1 MKKLLLLVVCSLCAW
16 QLLGQSIN
24 TSIIGIELGGSCTPE
39 QIQQSLKQQYDIDSA
54 VNKESSWSVVFSRY
68 HVPFAGYNWRPYI
81 KLTKDNKV
89 AEIALVYSE
98 SSFLGADA
106 GEQSQAI
113 YRDLFSLLN
122 KKYGKSAPSQPSFVR
137 WGKDIGVTLD
147 NTKKGNVRLSY
158 FNASLMKQIESDLLE
173 EL

>member
-1 MKKLLLLVVCSLCAW
+1 MKKILLFVVCSLYAL
-16 QLLGQSIN
+16 QLFGQNIN
-24 TSIIGIELGGSCTPE
+24 TSIIGLELGKSYTPE
-39 QIQQSLKQQYDIDSA
+39 QIQQSLKQQYDIDSS
-54 VNKESSWSVVFSRY
+54 VNKESSWSVVFSSY
-68 HVPFAGYNWRPYI
+68 SVPFAGYNWRPYI

-98 SSFLGADA
+98 FSFLGSDV
-106 GEQSQAI
+106 GEKSQAI

-122 KKYGKSAPSQPSFVR
+122 KKYGKSVPAQPSFVR
-137 WGKDIGVTLD
+137 WGKDVGVTLD

-158 FNASLMKQIESDLLE
+158 FNTSLMKQIESDLLE

>member
-1 MKKLLLLVVCSLCAW
+1 MKKLLLLVVCSFCAW

-24 TSIIGIELGGSCTPE
+24 TSIIGIELGGTCTPE

-54 VNKESSWSVVFSRY
+54 VNKESSWSVVFSNY
-68 HVPFAGYNWRPYI
+68 YVPFAGYNWRPYI

-89 AEIALVYSE
+89 AEIALIYSE
-98 SSFLGADA
+98 ISFLGSDF
-106 GEQSQAI
+106 GEKSQAI
-113 YRDLFSLLN
+113 YRDLLFLLN
-122 KKYGKSAPSQPSFVR
+122 KKYGRSSSSQTGGSR

-158 FNASLMKQIESDLLE
+158 FDASLMAQIESDLLE